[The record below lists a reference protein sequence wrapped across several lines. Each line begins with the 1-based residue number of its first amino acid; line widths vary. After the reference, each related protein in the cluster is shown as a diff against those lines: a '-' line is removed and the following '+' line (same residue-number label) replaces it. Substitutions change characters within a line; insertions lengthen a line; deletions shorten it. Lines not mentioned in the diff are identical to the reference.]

1 MIDLNNKDY
10 DFRGADWIP
19 QKTQGR
25 IAPQRTVECIKFTF
39 FLLWLIWKNSCT
51 RIIRRP
57 WTRATQKDLT
67 AKSGGGVSRMAV
79 IGFFEANGKK
89 KVKVPLKFQSIVEE
103 YKEHLFH

>member
-1 MIDLNNKDY
+1 VIDLNNKDY

-67 AKSGGGVSRMAV
+67 AKS
-79 IGFFEANGKK
+79 EANGKK